1 MTIPSMSETISFATP
16 SSAPEHGRVEVQGML
31 PTISFGEPVEAVA
44 IEVPVAT
51 ALPPLETVID
61 IRLGAEDASQVSDV
75 MHRVRPLESR
85 RDMISGEWGWEECRD
100 YVVRKIEERW
110 GTSPRDP
117 LKEAG
122 IFKGFVGR
130 WGSQAKPIAIAA
142 CEAHGCIWRSAPLT
156 VTRFTKGNDPYFASV
171 IAANLTAA
179 A

>member
-16 SSAPEHGRVEVQGML
+16 SVTPTGTVEVQGML
-31 PTISFGEPVEAVA
+31 PTISFGAPAETIAV
-44 IEVPVAT
+44 EVPVAT
-51 ALPPLETVID
+51 SLPPLETVID
-61 IRLGAEDASQVSDV
+61 IRLGAEDAVQVTDV
-75 MHRVRPLESR
+75 MHRVKPSESR
-85 RDMISGEWGWEECRD
+85 RDMISGEWGWEELRD

-130 WGSQAKPIAIAA
+130 WGDQAKPIAIAA
-142 CEAHGCIWRSAPLT
+142 CEVHGCLWRSAPLT
-156 VTRFTKGNDPYFASV
+156 ITRFTKGNDPYFASV
-171 IAANLTAA
+171 IAANLPAA